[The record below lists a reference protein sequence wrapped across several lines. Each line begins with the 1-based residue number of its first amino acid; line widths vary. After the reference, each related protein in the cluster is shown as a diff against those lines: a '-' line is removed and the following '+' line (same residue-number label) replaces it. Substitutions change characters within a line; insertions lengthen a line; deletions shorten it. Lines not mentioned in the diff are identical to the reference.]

1 MHFGKVI
8 YRQTKTFVRG
18 EGAKGEKGEDV
29 RLEMANKYL
38 EACAFLTFLNI

>member
-29 RLEMANKYL
+29 RLEMAK
-38 EACAFLTFLNI
+38 NIEKHVRSLHF